1 MLDCL
6 EDDWIKTV
14 QWIIYKYKL
23 SCKCSCF
30 CSNLIVYRM
39 PYTVCRCCM
48 MLWPVALPLVAAV
61 FASPGEMLQHDALVC
76 LGNPELFF
84 KDVDTTRLNK
94 IILRWC
100 QVIDGTPFECYGA
113 HTNVDPAR
121 LVPRCNCTNTEALRV
136 TCNHSVGIC
145 QFYPCCYL
153 TAACAI
159 GHSLSLHP
167 TACHGW
173 RVSQFMLAAG
183 ATRKEH
189 CWLLSA
195 HVNLTDAQRG

>member
-1 MLDCL
+1 
-6 EDDWIKTV
+6 
-14 QWIIYKYKL
+14 
-23 SCKCSCF
+23 
-30 CSNLIVYRM
+30 
-39 PYTVCRCCM
+39 
-48 MLWPVALPLVAAV
+48 MLWFVLEIL
-61 FASPGEMLQHDALVC
+61 S
-76 LGNPELFF
+76 FF
-84 KDVDTTRLNK
+84 FEDVDTTRLNK

-167 TACHGW
+167 TARPWMTSFSVHACSRCH
-173 RVSQFMLAAG
+173 SQRALLAAFG
-183 ATRKEH
+183 TCQPDRCSTGLVIFMWGRSACVHARMDSFIERLESAVQATDGLFTR
-189 CWLLSA
+189 LTLTLS
-195 HVNLTDAQRG
+195 L

>member
-1 MLDCL
+1 MLYDVVTSGFAACRSCVCL
-6 EDDWIKTV
+6 TGWD
-14 QWIIYKYKL
+14 
-23 SCKCSCF
+23 
-30 CSNLIVYRM
+30 
-39 PYTVCRCCM
+39 
-48 MLWPVALPLVAAV
+48 VAARC
-61 FASPGEMLQHDALVC
+61 FGLSWKSWA
-76 LGNPELFF
+76 FF

-136 TCNHSVGIC
+136 TCHHSVGIC

-167 TACHGW
+167 TARHGW